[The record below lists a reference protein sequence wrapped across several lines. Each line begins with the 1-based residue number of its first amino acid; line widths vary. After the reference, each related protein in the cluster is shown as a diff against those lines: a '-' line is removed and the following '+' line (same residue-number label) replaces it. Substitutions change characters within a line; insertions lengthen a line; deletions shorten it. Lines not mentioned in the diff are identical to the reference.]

1 MRMVD
6 CRWKPA
12 PRFCP
17 PVLPAGILRSPLR
30 LSCPDCWLVHP
41 TGKRASCKKCS
52 CEPQTLPFAAG
63 KSIAEFAHRRVVAF
77 GKGHNKIVN
86 GGLLQAVSISSS
98 VAVSLAIRRLFFDAV
113 VEELGLLRHKA
124 LQIAQIFGVD
134 LFHRSARKLHA
145 AFLHLPEP
153 HQKL

>member
-1 MRMVD
+1 MSRAD
-6 CRWKPA
+6 
-12 PRFCP
+12 
-17 PVLPAGILRSPLR
+17 
-30 LSCPDCWLVHP
+30 PD
-41 TGKRASCKKCS
+41 
-52 CEPQTLPFAAG
+52 
-63 KSIAEFAHRRVVAF
+63 
-77 GKGHNKIVN
+77 
-86 GGLLQAVSISSS
+86 GGLFAGGFN
-98 VAVSLAIRRLFFDAV
+98 LFVGGGQLGDPQVVFDAV